1 MLLVPAAIGAAR
13 YQSGELRSS
22 LQIMGLVLGA
32 LTIVA
37 IYVVRAFRNNEVSD
51 MDVSRREQRP
61 RMFAIAISSTLVT
74 LLSLWFLGQPAPVL
88 LGAGVAL
95 ALLALGAAVNHL
107 GLKVSLHTAFAVYAA
122 AIFLSA
128 GPLLGLLGA
137 LVALAVGWSRTA
149 LGRHTPREVVA
160 GFLLGTVVCL
170 PMIALTLRPELQAG
184 P

>member
-13 YQSGELRSS
+13 YQSGELKSS

-51 MDVSRREQRP
+51 IDVSRREQRP
-61 RMFAIAISSTLVT
+61 RMFLIAIGSTLVT
-74 LLSLWFLGQPAPVL
+74 LLSLWFLGQPPSVL

-95 ALLALGAAVNHL
+95 ALLVMGAVVNHL

-128 GPLLGLLGA
+128 GPLLGLLGTLA
-137 LVALAVGWSRTA
+137 ALAVGWSRTA
-149 LGRHTPREVVA
+149 LGRHTPSEVAA
-160 GFLLGTVVCL
+160 GFALGALACS
-170 PMIALTLRPELQAG
+170 PMILVTLRPALLAG